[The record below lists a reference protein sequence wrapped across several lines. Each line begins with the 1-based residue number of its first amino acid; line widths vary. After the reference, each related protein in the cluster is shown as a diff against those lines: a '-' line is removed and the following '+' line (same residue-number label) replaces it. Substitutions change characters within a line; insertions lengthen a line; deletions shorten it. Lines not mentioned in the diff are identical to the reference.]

1 MNTAANEEYWSQP
14 NRDRRRSRGRR
25 AEDLHTCAFHDSTC
39 ERVEELMKDLKSKVS
54 NTVVGWFIVIMIA
67 SFSGLG
73 WMMSDMKGEVKAA
86 TNELKELRIAVGK

>member
-1 MNTAANEEYWSQP
+1 
-14 NRDRRRSRGRR
+14 
-25 AEDLHTCAFHDSTC
+25 
-39 ERVEELMKDLKSKVS
+39 MKDLKSKVS